1 MPLDVSLKLAHAND
15 ASIGRVRAGFEDET
29 GKMQDGRIKLN
40 GKIYEV
46 KFLEGGT
53 AEVRRNYQGLFANFR
68 NKYCH
73 KDTKHALALQAKV
86 NEVLKQ
92 SETKEYKMISGT
104 HQKLLGLLRSGGGA
118 AIEVADYGFES
129 NRTIISD
136 SGLIQAMNSKLEE
149 TGQMIKFN
157 RIDDYNTIVGI
168 DPGTVDPRNLPEMLK
183 SIADGTLQTKIKK
196 QFADNF
202 DRNDVRQWKEFL
214 AKPENFAKIDIL
226 GKLHRYM
233 HLPEGHQAS
242 KQTGWEASFARD
254 RNAAMR
260 SFVLKNLPYDAKDI
274 STDTVNLLAAKLTE
288 YVEICATKDDG
299 ERNRKLGEF
308 FAKANWLTPEEQ
320 VKFDNLVSQ
329 SGKGV
334 AEEVLDKKT
343 LGERKLFNLFS
354 NVVSVAFFRETSK
367 IGLDFFRRRGTPVM
381 FQFSDYSGRSYVG
394 REQELFQP
402 EGWRDGED
410 AQGFRENGGSSITSS
425 EMRHALRM
433 GENTTVHFV
442 GGMA

>member
-15 ASIGRVRAGFEDET
+15 ASIGRVLAGFEDET

-196 QFADNF
+196 QFAGNF

-274 STDTVNLLAAKLTE
+274 STDTVKYHIKHALALLRKDLDKFLVLAAPLLL
-288 YVEICATKDDG
+288 
-299 ERNRKLGEF
+299 RF
-308 FAKANWLTPEEQ
+308 FQ
-320 VKFDNLVSQ
+320 
-329 SGKGV
+329 
-334 AEEVLDKKT
+334 
-343 LGERKLFNLFS
+343 
-354 NVVSVAFFRETSK
+354 
-367 IGLDFFRRRGTPVM
+367 
-381 FQFSDYSGRSYVG
+381 
-394 REQELFQP
+394 
-402 EGWRDGED
+402 
-410 AQGFRENGGSSITSS
+410 
-425 EMRHALRM
+425 
-433 GENTTVHFV
+433 
-442 GGMA
+442 